1 MENVGV
7 ELTLTD
13 EQRQKATIFSAGL
26 ALAAFANNQPHL
38 PWGAVDYAI
47 RSALVEMGS
56 DPKSDSWATD
66 YLEYVIFLLTSGGEE
81 KPEPNTTLFTKTLSD
96 FVSLGVASTLNL
108 RAMPDVAVLPP
119 EDENFGVPPEWTKD
133 STSD

>member
-13 EQRQKATIFSAGL
+13 EKRQKATIFSAGL
-26 ALAAFANNQPHL
+26 ALATFTHNQPHL

-66 YLEYVIFLLTSGGEE
+66 YLEYVIFLLTSGDGE
-81 KPEPNTTLFTKTLSD
+81 KPKPNTTLFTKTLSD
-96 FVSLGVASTLNL
+96 FVSLGIASILNL
-108 RAMPDVAVLPP
+108 QVMPDVAVLPP
-119 EDENFGVPPEWTKD
+119 EGEDFGVPPEWTKD